1 MVDRH
6 LLRAVRD
13 ELSELKRQNR
23 ILQIENDHLWR
34 IIGLLNDLQE
44 GLQTYYTS
52 SDLQQLMMDI
62 LQISL
67 EAARSRN
74 GSVML
79 LDEEENQLVF
89 VAVSGERKKE
99 LMDYRIPA
107 NAGIAGWVK
116 ENQKPALVLDV
127 RKDDR
132 WLSKVDQ
139 SIGFHT
145 CCLMAV
151 PLQLGGKVL
160 GVMEVVN
167 SLTESHFEYKDLAL
181 LQLVAGMSSMVIGC
195 AEEAIREAQTLI
207 SKSSLN

>member
-13 ELSELKRQNR
+13 EISELKRQNR
-23 ILQIENDHLWR
+23 ILQIENDRLWK

-44 GLQTYYTS
+44 GLQTFYTS

-89 VAVSGERKKE
+89 VAVVGERQKE
-99 LMDYRIPA
+99 LTDYRIPA

-132 WLSKVDQ
+132 WLSMVDQ

-167 SLTESHFEYKDLAL
+167 SLTETHFEHKDLAL
-181 LQLVAGMSSMVIGC
+181 LQLVAGMSSMIIGC
-195 AEEAIREAQTLI
+195 AEEAIQEAQTLI